1 MDWLENP
8 HADLMFRTIAEAKG
22 EGFDPV
28 KLVNAPS
35 NLSHMFLSK
44 HDEHMFQ
51 PLKAFVYTH
60 GPYSSHIF

>member
-8 HADLMFRTIAEAKG
+8 HADQMFRTIAEAKG

-28 KLVNAPS
+28 KLVNVPS
-35 NLSHMFLSK
+35 NLSHMFLSI
-44 HDEHMFQ
+44 HDEYMFQ

-60 GPYSSHIF
+60 GP